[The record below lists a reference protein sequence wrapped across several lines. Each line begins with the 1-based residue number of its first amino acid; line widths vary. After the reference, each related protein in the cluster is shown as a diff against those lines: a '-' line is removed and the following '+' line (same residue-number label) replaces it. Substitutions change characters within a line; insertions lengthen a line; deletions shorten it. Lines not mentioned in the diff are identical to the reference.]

1 MLRKALVLCLG
12 GALWIGAIPAR
23 AEAQVTD
30 PEVLKGIRLVDDGDY
45 DAAIVLLDSAARRL
59 ASDTAKVRDLSQAYL
74 YLGIAYVGKGHE
86 AAAKAKFR
94 EAVSRIKDLTLS
106 ADKYPPKVIDL
117 FEAAKDEARA
127 AAPAPG
133 PSAPSTT
140 ASTRRAEPAEKGGG
154 GKKLLIIAGLG
165 AVAAGGTAFALTRG
179 GESFCDTVYVDPR
192 GILNTTQSAFEFSAG
207 PAIEGGQWKA
217 QVKWTVVSTSSKGP
231 SIQSS
236 RGAVLPLG
244 VKLEVFSGSQKIA
257 ESRLLTDTESIAEW
271 EGAASTVFLVKGFLQ
286 GGTGGLS
293 YELVIDGPCVN

>member
-12 GALWIGAIPAR
+12 GALLIGAIPAR

-30 PEVLKGIRLVDDGDY
+30 PEVQKGIRLVDDGDY
-45 DAAIVLLDSAARRL
+45 DAAIVLLDSASRRL
-59 ASDTAKVRDLSQAYL
+59 SSDAAKVRDLSQAYL

-117 FEAAKDEARA
+117 FEAARDEARA
-127 AAPAPG
+127 AAAPG
-133 PSAPSTT
+133 PSSSSTT
-140 ASTRRAEPAEKGGG
+140 ASARPAPPAEKGGG
-154 GKKLLIIAGLG
+154 SKKLLIIGGLG
-165 AVAAGGTAFALTRG
+165 AVAAGGAAFALKG
-179 GESFCDTVYVDPR
+179 GDDSGCDTVFVDPT
-192 GILNTTQSAFEFSAG
+192 GILNTSQSAFEFNAG
-207 PAIEGGQWKA
+207 PAIEGGRWEAK
-217 QVKWTVVSTSSKGP
+217 VKWSVTSSSRGP
-231 SIQSS
+231 SIQSF
-236 RGAVLPLG
+236 RGATLPLV
-244 VKLEVFSGSQKIA
+244 VKLEVFSGGQKIT

-271 EGAASTVFLVKGFLQ
+271 EGAASTVFQVKGFLQ